1 MREFDGLLDDT
12 WRRQIGV
19 LQEALA
25 LHRDFA
31 RSCAIDFDAVRVGGA
46 PVVEAIASFKE
57 SSKAFAESIAKL
69 RLDSIAAGFN
79 PDSPRTKSNDFAR
92 LLPVGLMESITL
104 EPSPEIMA
112 REISELQQRVADLEA
127 AITLPDPSPMNS
139 DTDGDSKSHT
149 GQYL

>member
-1 MREFDGLLDDT
+1 MREFDGLLDDA
-12 WRRQIGV
+12 WRRQIRV

-46 PVVEAIASFKE
+46 PFVEAIASFKE
-57 SSKAFAESIAKL
+57 SSKAFAESVAKL

-79 PDSPRTKSNDFAR
+79 SDSVPTKSNDFAR
-92 LLPVGLMESITL
+92 LLPAGLMESITPV
-104 EPSPEIMA
+104 PSREITA
-112 REISELQQRVADLEA
+112 REISQLQQRVADLEA
-127 AITLPDPSPMNS
+127 AITPPEPPPPNP
-139 DTDGDSKSHT
+139 DTDGDSKSYT

>member
-31 RSCAIDFDAVRVGGA
+31 RSCAIDFDAARVGGA

-57 SSKAFAESIAKL
+57 SSKAFAESVAKL

-79 PDSPRTKSNDFAR
+79 PDSLTKSNDFAR
-92 LLPVGLMESITL
+92 LLPDGLMESITP

-127 AITLPDPSPMNS
+127 AITLPDPPPMNS
-139 DTDGDSKSHT
+139 DTDGASKSHT